1 MSGQIHPAAVIEA
14 GARLGEDCEIGPFCY
29 VGPHV
34 TLGHR
39 CRLHSHAVI
48 DGHTTLGDQNE
59 VFSFACLGKKTQDL
73 KYQGAT
79 TSVRIGHRN
88 VFREY
93 VTVHA
98 ATGPAGALTT
108 IGDECVLLAYTH
120 VAHDCTLGS
129 RIVMS
134 SLAQI
139 AGHVT
144 IQDEVTLSGHS
155 GVIQFAR
162 LGRGSFLGGMSA
174 LVKDVLPYCIADGIP
189 AEPRIVNR
197 VGMERRGKSPATI
210 KAVEDA
216 FKIVFRANLTLDE
229 AVAQLRAKYAD
240 VPEVIELATFATAGS
255 KLGLARP
262 RARA

>member
-1 MSGQIHPAAVIEA
+1 MSSKIHPAAVIEA
-14 GARLGEDCEIGPFCY
+14 GAQLGEDCEIGPFCY
-29 VGPHV
+29 VGPQV
-34 TLGHR
+34 RLGHR

-48 DGHTTLGDQNE
+48 DGHTTLGDENE

-73 KYQGAT
+73 KYKGET
-79 TSVRIGHRN
+79 TYVRIGRRN

-98 ATGPAGALTT
+98 ATGPTGAVTS
-108 IGDECVLLAYTH
+108 IGDECTLLAYTH

-144 IQDEVTLSGHS
+144 IEDEVTLSGHS

-162 LGRGSFLGGMSA
+162 LGRGAFLGGMSA

-189 AEPRIVNR
+189 AEPRIINR
-197 VGMERRGKSPATI
+197 IGMERRGKSPETV

-216 FKIVFRANLTLDE
+216 FKTIFRANLTLDE
-229 AVAQLRAKYAD
+229 AVAKLKEKYAD
-240 VPEVIELATFATAGS
+240 VPEVMEMVTFATTSS

-262 RARA
+262 RARR